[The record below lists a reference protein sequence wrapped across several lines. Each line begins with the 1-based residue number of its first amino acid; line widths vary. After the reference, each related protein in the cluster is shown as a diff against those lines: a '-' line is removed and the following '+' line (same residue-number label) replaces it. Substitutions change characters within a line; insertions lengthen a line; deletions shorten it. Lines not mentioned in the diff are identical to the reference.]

1 MIYEYEVGHWLPL
14 RRPKHQR
21 LIGGRLRMLPQD
33 SKKVLVLEDEV
44 IVALDLAETI
54 RGAGYEVIGPYY
66 SEEKAL
72 DALENSEPAF
82 ALLDVNL
89 GQGADSLK
97 VARRLDEIGSK
108 FAFLTGYDASGLKIF
123 NEFESA
129 KLLSK
134 PLDTRHL
141 INWLDGH

>member
-1 MIYEYEVGHWLPL
+1 
-14 RRPKHQR
+14 
-21 LIGGRLRMLPQD
+21 MLPKD
-33 SKKVLVLEDEV
+33 SRKVLVLEDEV

-54 RGAGYEVIGPYY
+54 REAGYEVIGPYY

-72 DALENSEPAF
+72 DALESTEPAF
-82 ALLDVNL
+82 AVLDVNL
-89 GQGADSLK
+89 GKGADSLK
-97 VARRLDEIGSK
+97 VARRLNEIGSK
-108 FAFLTGYDASGLKIF
+108 FVFLTGYDASVLNVF

-134 PLDTRHL
+134 PLDNRHL